1 MQIAEVRQ
9 DGVDVIAPVGRIDTT
24 TVGAFDARLA
34 ALLAAASPRVV
45 VDFSG
50 VDYISSAGL
59 RVLLVAAR
67 RVQAAGGGRLAL
79 CALGEPVRQVFQL
92 AGFLPLFT
100 IRDSREA
107 AVAQIAAP

>member
-24 TVGAFDARLA
+24 TVGALEARLTPV
-34 ALLAAASPRVV
+34 LAVAVPRVV

-67 RVQAAGGGRLAL
+67 RVQATGGRLAL
-79 CALGEPVRQVFQL
+79 CGMGEPVRQVFQL

-100 IRDSREA
+100 IRDTRDA
-107 AVAQIAAP
+107 AVAQITAP